1 MNSIEAKHIISTLKS
16 GVIPDTD
23 LDLLCTGRERT
34 VNELNN
40 CLNIV
45 KEGNGCVKFVA
56 GEYGSGKSF
65 MLNKLRQ
72 LAVGRDFA
80 VCRMQINKTFNLS
93 SFDIFYYNVMHSL
106 TITANSSEGTDFET
120 IFGSWIGRLKLSY
133 EKSAVYEK
141 INEVIA
147 SLENFNSSFARAF
160 LTYIRA
166 RINQD
171 FELSNAA
178 ASWIKGEKNIPAALK
193 AKFDV
198 IGDIDKHTS
207 IDSLKAFNH
216 LLKLLGYNGLVILV
230 DELELIMSLRSDI
243 RKSCFENLRYL
254 IDNAFGGEFRSC
266 MFVFAAT
273 DEFFEDEERGIKT
286 YHALYQRLGEYNPMK
301 VPHVSDMRQPVMRMS
316 KLDHQELLLLTER
329 IMDIHKIAYNWMP
342 AINSDAARNWALLTL
357 DREKTGTQLVNTRD
371 FIKKLIEF
379 LDILE
384 QNRGYNMMNSEIRL
398 QNHSGSDLYA
408 GSYTGKSSSN

>member
-1 MNSIEAKHIISTLKS
+1 MARHIINTLKS

-23 LDLLCTGRERT
+23 LDILCTGRDK
-34 VNELNN
+34 VINELGR
-40 CLNIV
+40 CLDII

-65 MLNKLRQ
+65 ILGKLRQ
-72 LAVGRDFA
+72 LAVKRDFA
-80 VCRMQINKTFNLS
+80 VCRIQINKSFNLS
-93 SFDIFYYNVMHSL
+93 SFDSFYYNVMHNL
-106 TITANSSEGTDFET
+106 TIKASSSDGTDFET

-133 EKSAVYEK
+133 DKNSVYEK

-160 LTYIRA
+160 LTYIRS

-178 ASWIKGEKNIPAALK
+178 ASWIKGEKNIPAVLK

-198 IGDIDKHTS
+198 VGDIDKHTS
-207 IDSLKAFNH
+207 IDSLKAFTH
-216 LLKLLGYNGLVILV
+216 LLKLLGYNGLVILI
-230 DELELIMSLRSDI
+230 DELELLMSLRSDI
-243 RKSCFENLRYL
+243 RKTSFENLRYI
-254 IDNAFGGEFRSC
+254 IDNSFGGEFRSC

-273 DEFFEDEERGIKT
+273 DDLFIDEERGIKT
-286 YHALYQRLGEYNPMK
+286 YHALYQRLGEY
-301 VPHVSDMRQPVMRMS
+301 VPGKTNQATDIRQPVLHMT
-316 KLDHQELLLLTER
+316 KLDYEELLMLTER
-329 IMDIHKIAYNWMP
+329 IMDIHKVAFNWIP
-342 AINSDAARNWALLTL
+342 SINSDAARNWALLTL
-357 DREKTGTQLVNTRD
+357 NKEITNKQPVNTRE

-384 QNRGYNMMNSEIRL
+384 QNRGYNLVNSELKMLKHNTPEIYDNVYRR
-398 QNHSGSDLYA
+398 
-408 GSYTGKSSSN
+408 SSEN